1 LRGYWVWKIAGGAY
15 QRPGMPDLLLLKNGR
30 ALFFEV
36 KRPGCAP
43 TPLQK
48 AVMSEIEAEGG
59 ALCHVVTSKEQA
71 DFFL

>member
-1 LRGYWVWKIAGGAY
+1 
-15 QRPGMPDLLLLKNGR
+15 MPDLLLLKSGR
-30 ALFFEV
+30 AVFFEV